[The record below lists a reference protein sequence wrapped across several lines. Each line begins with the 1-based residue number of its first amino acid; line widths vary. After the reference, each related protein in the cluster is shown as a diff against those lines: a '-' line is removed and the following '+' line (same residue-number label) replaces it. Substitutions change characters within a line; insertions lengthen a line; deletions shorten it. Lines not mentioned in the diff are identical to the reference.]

1 MEGTAMRQIGII
13 TLYHNNCNY
22 GGALQAYALNQAV
35 RELGYGCRTI
45 DYVPTGMPLKEKLV
59 RKIRTDGLTAAA
71 AAAVKISSGKISAR
85 IGKAVDP
92 EAAMEIRIRESNVA
106 EFRKKRIPHTGP
118 CTTEYITGAAEAF
131 DMFLCGS
138 DQIWGGTDDIFY
150 LQFGDSTV
158 KRLAY
163 APSFGGL
170 QPNKQLLLKIKEYL
184 TDFTFVSSRER
195 KGVELLQSLGY
206 NEASLVPDPT
216 ILLSVSA
223 YRDLE
228 SSCLAEDGKYLLLYL
243 LGNEIPLEV
252 NSIFDFAAKY
262 GLKVKYVASQGRMDH
277 YPKLYPTIEEWLEL
291 VDKASY
297 VITNSFHGTVFS
309 LTFNTPFLVIPV
321 SGVVSRMNNRI
332 SDLLVGCNLK
342 ERIYQKSLNEIFLPI
357 DFSCFNRNKGKN
369 RAEIQNL
376 FTQLLFEK

>member
-1 MEGTAMRQIGII
+1 MRIGIV
-13 TLYHNNCNY
+13 TFWQSQDNY
-22 GGALQAYALNQAV
+22 GQLLQCWALQQFLKQLGHEPFLIRYSPRERNVSFIRKLWSVLKLALRPSEFHTYMKWKRLNAV
-35 RELGYGCRTI
+35 SLQEAQKHDRHFGQFIQMHIKSTPIVGTEEL
-45 DYVPTGMPLKEKLV
+45 
-59 RKIRTDGLTAAA
+59 
-71 AAAVKISSGKISAR
+71 
-85 IGKAVDP
+85 KANP
-92 EAAMEIRIRESNVA
+92 P
-106 EFRKKRIPHTGP
+106 K
-118 CTTEYITGAAEAF
+118 AEAYV
-131 DMFLCGS
+131 CGS

-342 ERIYQKSLNEIFLPI
+342 ERIYQKSLDEIFLPI

-369 RAEIQNL
+369 RTEIQNL